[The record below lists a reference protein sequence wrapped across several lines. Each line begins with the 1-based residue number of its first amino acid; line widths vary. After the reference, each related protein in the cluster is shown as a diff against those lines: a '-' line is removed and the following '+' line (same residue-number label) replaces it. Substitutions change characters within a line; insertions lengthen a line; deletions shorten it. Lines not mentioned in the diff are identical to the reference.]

1 MADDNQEKYLK
12 IWLIKST
19 YKILLGRPA
28 DPDGPEN
35 YYHATSDKPLAES
48 TQLLNA
54 SLINSDEF
62 KGLTTS
68 RMAFENMCLPP
79 HCVSGTE
86 TQERLAVKHIVSPG
100 SHCLTS
106 RTLKKFNLKTPL
118 CLLTGFFPAPRWS
131 SIAWRTIF
139 THRDPSN
146 RLGVLRPGSKEVQE
160 HIKKRGWQAFCHLL
174 QRRDQSC
181 KGAPGISRRTC
192 SAYDELLSVSFFT
205 AETPS
210 PSAGEHRVRG

>member
-48 TQLLNA
+48 AQLLNS
-54 SLINSDEF
+54 SLMNSDEF
-62 KGLTTS
+62 KELTSS
-68 RMAFENMCLPP
+68 RMAFGNVSIPP
-79 HCVSGTE
+79 HPESGTE
-86 TQERLAVKHIVSPG
+86 TQGRLAVKHIVSPG

-131 SIAWRTIF
+131 SIAWGTVF

-174 QRRDQSC
+174 QIRDQSC
-181 KGAPGISRRTC
+181 KGAPGISRWTG
-192 SAYDELLSVSFFT
+192 SAHDELLSVSFFT

>member
-1 MADDNQEKYLK
+1 M
-12 IWLIKST
+12 S
-19 YKILLGRPA
+19 PA
-28 DPDGPEN
+28 TLCIRDG
-35 YYHATSDKPLAES
+35 D
-48 TQLLNA
+48 
-54 SLINSDEF
+54 
-62 KGLTTS
+62 S
-68 RMAFENMCLPP
+68 RAVGCKA
-79 HCVSGTE
+79 HCV
-86 TQERLAVKHIVSPG
+86 AG

-118 CLLTGFFPAPRWS
+118 CLLTEFFPAPRWS
-131 SIAWRTIF
+131 SIACGTIF

-205 AETPS
+205 AETLS
-210 PSAGEHRVRG
+210 YSTGEHRSWGQLFAISFYPGV

>member
-19 YKILLGRPA
+19 YKILLGRPG
-28 DPDGPEN
+28 DP
-35 YYHATSDKPLAES
+35 HATSDKPLAES

-131 SIAWRTIF
+131 SIACGTIF
-139 THRDPSN
+139 RLFLDKNKYSSLN
-146 RLGVLRPGSKEVQE
+146 RQPKESGAHHKYRLRE
-160 HIKKRGWQAFCHLL
+160 RGFIYLPA
-174 QRRDQSC
+174 
-181 KGAPGISRRTC
+181 
-192 SAYDELLSVSFFT
+192 
-205 AETPS
+205 
-210 PSAGEHRVRG
+210 